1 MLNKIT
7 GERPQPVIEDE
18 PVDLSHNPAAIELC
32 EEVERFAT
40 ETRIG
45 MLSKALAV
53 SREQCNN
60 LISSQNVLL
69 AEQTQQVRNLEWSNK
84 NLVSEL
90 RSVVWNVSQ
99 EVKEENQKFSKDLN
113 QTLEKISKT
122 VTGIEHQ
129 VSTATAK
136 ATDEAVRV
144 MKQSINKMADNA
156 VVAVNESA
164 GKMINEVNKAKK
176 EIEKAKDEI
185 RYESG
190 FRKFMFWLSPVLAV
204 AQTVLLIMLA
214 LENHRKRLKN

>member
-45 MLSKALAV
+45 MLSKALAM

-69 AEQTQQVRNLEWSNK
+69 AEQTQQVKNLEWSNK
-84 NLVSEL
+84 KLVSEL
-90 RSVVWNVSQ
+90 RSAVWNVSQ

-129 VSTATAK
+129 VSTVTAK

-156 VVAVNESA
+156 VIAVNESA
-164 GKMINEVNKAKK
+164 GKMINEVNKAKG
-176 EIEKAKDEI
+176 EIEKAKKEI

-214 LENHRKRLKN
+214 L

>member
-7 GERPQPVIEDE
+7 GERPQSVIEDE

-69 AEQTQQVRNLEWSNK
+69 AEQTQQLKNLEWSNK
-84 NLVSEL
+84 KLVSEL
-90 RSVVWNVSQ
+90 RSAVWNVSQ

-113 QTLEKISKT
+113 QTLGKISET

-136 ATDEAVRV
+136 ATDEAVRE

-156 VVAVNESA
+156 VIAVNESA
-164 GKMINEVNKAKK
+164 GKMINEVNKAKN
-176 EIEKAKDEI
+176 EIEKAKKEI

-214 LENHRKRLKN
+214 L

>member
-45 MLSKALAV
+45 MLSKALAM

-69 AEQTQQVRNLEWSNK
+69 AEQTQQLKNLERSNERYV
-84 NLVSEL
+84 NEL
-90 RSVVWNVSQ
+90 RVEGWKLTK
-99 EVKEENQKFSKDLN
+99 EVKESNNQLLKSLN
-113 QTLEKISKT
+113 QSLGKISET
-122 VTGIEHQ
+122 VTDIERQ

-136 ATDEAVRV
+136 ATDEAAKSLKHCVD
-144 MKQSINKMADNA
+144 KMTENA
-156 VVAVNESA
+156 VRIVNESG
-164 GKMINEVNKAKK
+164 GKVINAAEKAKK
-176 EIEKAKDEI
+176 E
-185 RYESG
+185 
-190 FRKFMFWLSPVLAV
+190 
-204 AQTVLLIMLA
+204 
-214 LENHRKRLKN
+214 

>member
-7 GERPQPVIEDE
+7 GERPQPVIEDQ
-18 PVDLSHNPAAIELC
+18 PVDLSQNPAAIELC

-45 MLSKALAV
+45 MLSKALAM

-69 AEQTQQVRNLEWSNK
+69 AEQTQQLKNLEWSNK
-84 NLVSEL
+84 KLVNEL
-90 RSVVWNVSQ
+90 RSAVWNVSQ

-113 QTLEKISKT
+113 QTLGKISET

-156 VVAVNESA
+156 VIAVNESA

-176 EIEKAKDEI
+176 EIEKAKEEI
-185 RYESG
+185 RFESG
-190 FRKFMFWLSPVLAV
+190 FRKFMFWLSPVLAI
-204 AQTVLLIMLA
+204 AQTIALA
-214 LENHRKRLKN
+214 IVIFG

>member
-7 GERPQPVIEDE
+7 GERPQPVIENE

-69 AEQTQQVRNLEWSNK
+69 AEQTQQLKNLEWSNK
-84 NLVSEL
+84 KLVSEL
-90 RSVVWNVSQ
+90 RSAVWNVSQ

-156 VVAVNESA
+156 VIAVNESA

-185 RYESG
+185 RFESG

-204 AQTVLLIMLA
+204 AQTVLLIMMA
-214 LENHRKRLKN
+214 I

>member
-7 GERPQPVIEDE
+7 GENPQPIIEDQ
-18 PVDLSHNPAAIELC
+18 PVDLSQNPAAIELC

-69 AEQTQQVRNLEWSNK
+69 AEQTQQVKNLELSNK
-84 NLVSEL
+84 KLVSEL
-90 RSVVWNVSQ
+90 RSAVWNVSQ

-144 MKQSINKMADNA
+144 MKQSITKMADNA
-156 VVAVNESA
+156 VIAVNESA
-164 GKMINEVNKAKK
+164 GKMMSEVNKAKK
-176 EIEKAKDEI
+176 EIEKAKDGI
-185 RYESG
+185 RFESG
-190 FRKFMFWLSPVLAV
+190 FRKFMFWLSPVLAI
-204 AQTVLLIMLA
+204 AQTIALA
-214 LENHRKRLKN
+214 IVIFG

>member
-1 MLNKIT
+1 MNKIT
-7 GERPQPVIEDE
+7 GERPQPVIEDQ

-69 AEQTQQVRNLEWSNK
+69 AEQTQQVKNLEWSNK
-84 NLVSEL
+84 KLVSEL
-90 RSVVWNVSQ
+90 RSAVWNVSQ

-129 VSTATAK
+129 VSTATEK

-156 VVAVNESA
+156 VIAVNESA
-164 GKMINEVNKAKK
+164 GKMINEVNKAKD
-176 EIEKAKDEI
+176 EIEKAKKEI

-214 LENHRKRLKN
+214 L

>member
-1 MLNKIT
+1 MINKIT

-69 AEQTQQVRNLEWSNK
+69 AEQTQQVKNLEWSNK
-84 NLVSEL
+84 RLVNEL
-90 RSVVWNVSQ
+90 RGDVWMLSK
-99 EVKEENQKFSKDLN
+99 EVKESNNQLSKSLN
-113 QTLEKISKT
+113 QTLSKISET
-122 VTGIEHQ
+122 VTDIEHQ

-144 MKQSINKMADNA
+144 MKQSITKMADNA
-156 VVAVNESA
+156 VIAVNESA
-164 GKMINEVNKAKK
+164 GKMMSEVNKAKK
-176 EIEKAKDEI
+176 EIEKAKDGI
-185 RYESG
+185 RFESG
-190 FRKFMFWLSPVLAV
+190 FRKFMFWLSPVLAI
-204 AQTVLLIMLA
+204 AQTIALA
-214 LENHRKRLKN
+214 IVIFG

>member
-18 PVDLSHNPAAIELC
+18 PVDISHNPAAIELC

-69 AEQTQQVRNLEWSNK
+69 AEQTQQLKNLEWSNK
-84 NLVSEL
+84 KLVSEL
-90 RSVVWNVSQ
+90 RSAVWNVSQ

-113 QTLEKISKT
+113 QTLGKISET

-156 VVAVNESA
+156 VIAVNESA
-164 GKMINEVNKAKK
+164 GKMINEVNKAKI

-185 RYESG
+185 RFESG

-204 AQTVLLIMLA
+204 AQTVLLIMMA
-214 LENHRKRLKN
+214 I

>member
-45 MLSKALAV
+45 MLSKALAM

-69 AEQTQQVRNLEWSNK
+69 AEQTQQVKNLEWSNK
-84 NLVSEL
+84 KLVSEL
-90 RSVVWNVSQ
+90 RSAVWNVSQ

-129 VSTATAK
+129 VSTATVK

-156 VVAVNESA
+156 VIAVNESA
-164 GKMINEVNKAKK
+164 GKMINEVNKAKN
-176 EIEKAKDEI
+176 EIEKAKKEI

-190 FRKFMFWLSPVLAV
+190 FRRFMFWLSPVLAV

-214 LENHRKRLKN
+214 L

>member
-45 MLSKALAV
+45 MLSKALAM

-69 AEQTQQVRNLEWSNK
+69 AEQTQQVKNLEWSNK
-84 NLVSEL
+84 KLVSEL
-90 RSVVWNVSQ
+90 RSAVWNVSQ

-113 QTLEKISKT
+113 QTLEKISAT
-122 VTGIEHQ
+122 VTDIERQ

-156 VVAVNESA
+156 VIAVNESA
-164 GKMINEVNKAKK
+164 GKMINEVNKAKD
-176 EIEKAKDEI
+176 EIEKAKKEI

-190 FRKFMFWLSPVLAV
+190 FRRFMFWLSPVLAV

-214 LENHRKRLKN
+214 L